1 MLWGLSRGP
10 AWRKVAFVLPPSCVV
25 GMGTRLDMLLARR
38 ALVSFQGSWEVLRPP
53 PNTALG
59 VDSSAPIGYTFWAGP
74 GAQLEALGQ
83 QNPEPLKPFASRG
96 GLLLLGVGVAHR
108 KAVGAA
114 MLPCQTGLGW
124 EQPGSLAL
132 GIAPS
137 PGGPSS
143 QRVRLEETLWGLR
156 ALMGG
161 D

>member
-53 PNTALG
+53 PNTTLG

-83 QNPEPLKPFASRG
+83 QNPEPLKPFASWG
-96 GLLLLGVGVAHR
+96 GSPAPWCGCGPQEGCGGSNAALSNRAG
-108 KAVGAA
+108 VGAA
-114 MLPCQTGLGW
+114 GL
-124 EQPGSLAL
+124 
-132 GIAPS
+132 
-137 PGGPSS
+137 PSS
-143 QRVRLEETLWGLR
+143 GHCPISWRPQFSEGE
-156 ALMGG
+156 AGG
-161 D
+161 NPLGSQGPDGR